1 MDEIDGLE
9 IFFTVVATFFGVM
22 LAIGLVLDFQ
32 HFSAS
37 IDDCEARGG
46 QHMSQPGDNVC
57 IVNGKIDQVY

>member
-9 IFFTVVATFFGVM
+9 IFLTVVTVVFGA
-22 LAIGLVLDFQ
+22 LFIIGLVLDFQ

-37 IDDCEARGG
+37 VDDCEARGG

>member
-9 IFFTVVATFFGVM
+9 IFLTVITVVFGV
-22 LAIGLVLDFQ
+22 LFIIGLVLDFQ

-37 IDDCEARGG
+37 VDDCEARGG

>member
-9 IFFTVVATFFGVM
+9 IFLTVVTAVFGV
-22 LAIGLVLDFQ
+22 LFIIGLVLDFQ

-37 IDDCEARGG
+37 VDDCEARGG